1 MARRIALISDHASPL
16 AALGGA
22 ACVAQAARELGT
34 RGHEL
39 DVSETFYRAGPAQLH
54 VVRCGFGKDAF
65 QPLPRR
71 SASQTLGIA
80 SGERQ
85 RVNVGRL
92 VPRKG
97 IDGATR
103 GLGCLRRAH
112 GIDATP
118 LVVGGLTSTIQ
129 VGETGFLVS
138 PGRSRDPRRAL
149 RAPEHVAVTL
159 ADAPARR
166 EAGRARAVAS

>member
-39 DVSETFYRAGPAQLH
+39 DVSETSYRAGPAQRH

-71 SASQTLGIA
+71 SARQALGIA

-85 RVNVGRL
+85 RVNGRL

-112 GIDATP
+112 GIDATA

-129 VGETGFLVS
+129 VGETGFLVP

-149 RAPEHVAVTL
+149 RAPEHVAGTL
-159 ADAPARR
+159 VDAPARR